1 MACGGYTLTRH
12 GGETCEQWS
21 QGSWTRS
28 HSISEWI
35 VPDDF
40 DDEWRFGH
48 VSWATASGVY
58 LMGGGF
64 DGTLKTSVL
73 VKKNGSVEEGFPL
86 EYDTE

>member
-1 MACGGYTLTRH
+1 MACGG
-12 GGETCEQWS
+12 GWDGETCEQWS

-40 DDEWRFGH
+40 DDEWRSRH

-58 LMGGGF
+58 LMGGGWS